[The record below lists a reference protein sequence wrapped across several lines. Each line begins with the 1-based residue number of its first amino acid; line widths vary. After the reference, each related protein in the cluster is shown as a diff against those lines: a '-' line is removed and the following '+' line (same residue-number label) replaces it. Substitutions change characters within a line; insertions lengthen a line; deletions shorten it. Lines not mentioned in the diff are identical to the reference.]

1 MTTDIAIFLLQ
12 DGVVN
17 ASVYALL
24 ALALI
29 LTFSITRVIYVAQG
43 DTVTYSA
50 LTFALL
56 QQGVLPGLMPVIT
69 VLGMIAAL
77 YELATCARRQR
88 PPEIGRLAFYL
99 SYPSC
104 LWLAV
109 SNIDLREIG
118 TLGQIILTFAI
129 VVPIGPMLYTTVFQP
144 LARSSVLVL
153 LIAAVATHL
162 VMQGV
167 GLLAFGP
174 DGARASPISNANI
187 DIGGILFTGQS
198 IAVVLA
204 CILLMA
210 ALATYFSRTLF
221 GKALMATA
229 VNSVGARM
237 VGIRPEMAARLC
249 FTISA
254 AISVV
259 SGILIAPLTTFY
271 YDSGFVI
278 GLKGF
283 VAAIIGGLSAY
294 PLAIAGALFVGG
306 VESFASFWASG
317 FRDVIVFALVIPVL
331 LFRSLRSSSTA
342 EVAE

>member
-29 LTFSITRVIYVAQG
+29 LTFSVTRVIYVAQG

-56 QQGVLPGLMPVIT
+56 QQGVFPGLVPVIT
-69 VLGMIAAL
+69 ALGVIAAL
-77 YELATCARRQR
+77 YELVGCVRQQR
-88 PPEIGRLAFYL
+88 MPEISRLLFCL
-99 SYPSC
+99 LYPSC

-109 SNIDLREIG
+109 TNIDLRQVG
-118 TLGQIILTFAI
+118 TVGQIILTFAI

-162 VMQGV
+162 VMQGIA
-167 GLLAFGP
+167 LLAFGP
-174 DGARASPISNANI
+174 DGARASPISDANI
-187 DIGGILFTGQS
+187 DIGGILFTSQS

-210 ALATYFSRTLF
+210 ALATYFARSLF

-229 VNSVGARM
+229 VNRVGARM
-237 VGIRPEMAARLC
+237 VGIRPDMAASLC

-283 VAAIIGGLSAY
+283 IAAIIGGLSAY
-294 PLAIAGALFVGG
+294 PLAIAGALFVGT

-331 LFRSLRSSSTA
+331 IFRSLRSSTTA
-342 EVAE
+342 EIPE